1 MRVGLW
7 GLTAALISSVVF
19 AAGQAERNRSLSE
32 RSVNWTKHPAT
43 QCRATATADPRI
55 DPAQVL
61 KMN

>member
-43 QCRATATADPRI
+43 QCHATATADPRI

>member
-1 MRVGLW
+1 
-7 GLTAALISSVVF
+7 LTAALISSVVF

-43 QCRATATADPRI
+43 QCHATATADPRI